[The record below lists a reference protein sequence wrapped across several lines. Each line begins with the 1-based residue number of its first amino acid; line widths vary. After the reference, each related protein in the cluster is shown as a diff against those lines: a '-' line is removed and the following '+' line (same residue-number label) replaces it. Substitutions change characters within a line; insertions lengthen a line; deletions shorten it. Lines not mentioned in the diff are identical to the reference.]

1 MTVIRPN
8 PFIGYQSQRGRALS
22 GDTPLLYILSG
33 FFRTMSD
40 NVAKQMKGVE
50 RKQPSRRRHLSLA
63 RADIVRNK
71 SGIVIAWFDNVRL
84 RRGAKIK
91 SKQRQRTTIRKS
103 LRIPIVL
110 GSALKS
116 SRKNLPILILKNR
129 EISLSCGPSTWKLC
143 TPPPPHRIASAS
155 GDHGKDSRNSTIS
168 TWQLCPYNDFVD
180 LVKKL
185 G

>member
-1 MTVIRPN
+1 
-8 PFIGYQSQRGRALS
+8 
-22 GDTPLLYILSG
+22 
-33 FFRTMSD
+33 MSD

-50 RKQPSRRRHLSLA
+50 RKQQSRRRHLSLA

-103 LRIPIVL
+103 LRMPIVL

-116 SRKNLPILILKNR
+116 SRKKFP
-129 EISLSCGPSTWKLC
+129 
-143 TPPPPHRIASAS
+143 
-155 GDHGKDSRNSTIS
+155 DFDS
-168 TWQLCPYNDFVD
+168 
-180 LVKKL
+180 
-185 G
+185 